1 MKNKQ
6 AIEIIK
12 DIAGQHNNPA
22 EKRAF
27 EKAVAVQTIV
37 KILLIIL
44 KINNLKTYELTVLER
59 MI

>member
-6 AIEIIK
+6 VIEIIK

-27 EKAVAVQTIV
+27 EKAVAALEYC
-37 KILLIIL
+37 K
-44 KINNLKTYELTVLER
+44 NLTYYIENKQFKN
-59 MI
+59 I

>member
-27 EKAVAVQTIV
+27 EKAVAALDYC

-44 KINNLKTYELTVLER
+44 KINNLKTYELTVSREDW
-59 MI
+59 

>member
-27 EKAVAVQTIV
+27 EKAVAV
-37 KILLIIL
+37 
-44 KINNLKTYELTVLER
+44 
-59 MI
+59 

>member
-12 DIAGQHNNPA
+12 DIAGQHNNSA

-27 EKAVAVQTIV
+27 EKGKCYA
-37 KILLIIL
+37 
-44 KINNLKTYELTVLER
+44 KTHEMQKSLPLPAD
-59 MI
+59 IGIFAC

>member
-12 DIAGQHNNPA
+12 DIARQHNNPA

-27 EKAVAVQTIV
+27 EKAVAALEYC
-37 KILLIIL
+37 K
-44 KINNLKTYELTVLER
+44 NLTYYIENKQFKN
-59 MI
+59 I